1 MIDVQNTM
9 NEAEI
14 EEWTAA
20 MRAGGQRAYEIANGD
35 QAPAYANAKQAQP
48 AARREQ
54 RDPSSSATSRKA
66 KNTSPSVV
74 DPKAV
79 AMAVAAR
86 NNLIDALVAMRR

>member
-9 NEAEI
+9 TEAEI
-14 EEWTAA
+14 AEWTEA

-35 QAPAYANAKQAQP
+35 QAPAYANAKQY
-48 AARREQ
+48 
-54 RDPSSSATSRKA
+54 DPSSSATPRKA
-66 KNTSPSVV
+66 KNTSPSVP

-86 NNLIDALVAMRR
+86 TNLIDALVAMRR